1 MSVLSKYV
9 ERQVKKK
16 GLIPFILAVGD
27 LAVKATASNVDNK
40 AWYKVREILKE
51 MEKEK

>member
-16 GLIPFILAVGD
+16 GLIPFILAIGD
-27 LAVKATASNVDNK
+27 LAVKTTSSNKDNR
-40 AWYKVREILKE
+40 AWYKVRGVLEE
-51 MEKEK
+51 MDKEK